1 MSPIILFA
9 GLAMSACIMVDLI
22 GSTFLP
28 SQFRFIAFRVE
39 LLVWRCVSALSD
51 GLNHQR
57 LRTYAGPVI
66 LFSIFVVWI
75 GGAWI
80 AWSVVFLASP
90 EAVVGLAHGEAARF
104 WDRVYYVGG
113 LLSTL
118 GTGDFGSGTPFWR
131 LLSVVASLS
140 GLTIITLSISNF
152 VTVVFAL
159 SETRALAAEL
169 HSLGDTGTEMLRAG
183 WDGDSFAPL
192 MGRLDGMLSRI
203 FIHAER
209 AAAFGTV
216 NHFVHS
222 ERHRALAPSIAALDD
237 ALMLL
242 RYAVAEERRPH
253 SLTLAQLFRA
263 IDLAIP
269 APVRPAAA
277 PWPLAEG
284 MAHLA
289 ACGIPLKADA
299 AASVSEAGDRLR
311 RDRLAGWMN
320 SNGWNWQR
328 DAMRAPMPAGRGH
341 DAVQRGSIA

>member
-1 MSPIILFA
+1 MSSIILLV
-9 GLAMSACIMVDLI
+9 GLALAACIMVDLI

-28 SQFRFIAFRVE
+28 SRFRFIAFRVE
-39 LLVWRCVSALSD
+39 LLVWRCVSALGD
-51 GLNHQR
+51 ALGDQR
-57 LRTYAGPVI
+57 IRTYAGPAI
-66 LFSIFVVWI
+66 LFSIFVAWI

-80 AWSVVFLASP
+80 AWSVVFIASP
-90 EAVVGLAHGEAARF
+90 EAVVGLAHGESAAF

-131 LLSVVASLS
+131 LLSVVASLA

-169 HSLGDTGTEMLRAG
+169 HSLGESGAEMLRAG
-183 WDGDSFAPL
+183 WDGESFAPL

-203 FIHAER
+203 FIHADR

-253 SLTLAQLFRA
+253 GLTPVQLLRA
-263 IDLAIP
+263 IELAIP
-269 APVRPAAA
+269 VPVRPAAA
-277 PWPLAEG
+277 PWPVAEG

-289 ACGIPLKADA
+289 ADGIPLRPDA
-299 AASVSEAGDRLR
+299 AASEPAARDRHR
-311 RDRLAGWMN
+311 RDRLAGWLN
-320 SNGWNWQR
+320 SNGWDWRR
-328 DAMRAPMPAGRGH
+328 DAMPAPGPAGR
-341 DAVQRGSIA
+341 DRVQRGSMA